1 MGAILN
7 TLSLKDTDNL
17 SNLSPNRADW
27 LTSHADATGL
37 AVVEVE
43 RLWNRFKQ
51 LTGST
56 EHTHLYP
63 DNNAL
68 PNELSNDIFVKNLLK
83 HFPRSK
89 ADPNSIPF
97 GYFLLVM
104 HWFEDASINDKLSA
118 LFIYLNNGEPID
130 AVMIAKLLK
139 HVYRESKDDDIRL
152 ISNQFMQQ
160 LGAMDQGRLNMA
172 QFIAGVQRCF
182 APGELEELLKFEIIP
197 GHILEEANAV
207 PSLQSSS
214 SNLRDSNGNAA
225 SDLVTESHMRQIA
238 HQASRRNWTKLAVT
252 LGFLEYDIEA
262 FIAKNNKDS
271 SAALLELLQVWREQE
286 GGLATKRRL
295 KRCLE
300 QSDLQDLTPILN

>member
-7 TLSLKDTDNL
+7 TLPLKDTDNL
-17 SNLSPNRADW
+17 TNLSPNRADW

-51 LTGST
+51 LTGSH
-56 EHTHLYP
+56 EQTHLYP
-63 DNNAL
+63 DKNAL

-104 HWFEDASINDKLSA
+104 HWFDEATVNDKLSA

-130 AVMIAKLLK
+130 ASMIGKLLK
-139 HVYRESKDDDIRL
+139 HVYRETKEEDIRL
-152 ISNQFMQQ
+152 ISYQFMQQ
-160 LGAMDQGRLNMA
+160 LGSTDQGRLNMT

-182 APGELEELLKFEIIP
+182 SPGELEELLKFEIIP
-197 GHILEEANAV
+197 GHILEEANAI

-214 SNLRDSNGNAA
+214 TNVRDHPGFTSQ
-225 SDLVTESHMRQIA
+225 DLVSESHLRQLA
-238 HQASRRNWTKLAVT
+238 YQASRRNWTKLAVT

-262 FIAKNNKDS
+262 FIAKNNNDS

-286 GGLATKRRL
+286 AGLATKRRL

-300 QSDLQDLTPILN
+300 QADLQDLAPILN